1 MGVDYDRSA
10 EDGVHYWVYRT
21 GSEGGDSQGD
31 EGYRD
36 ELWKMLAGVER
47 ERRRLEVGGGGTT
60 RSKDQW

>member
-10 EDGVHYWVYRT
+10 EDGVRYWVYRT
-21 GSEGGDSQGD
+21 GSEGSNSQGD

-47 ERRRLEVGGGGTT
+47 EGQRLEVGGGGTT